1 MAKIDTFVSKRDPSD
16 EEIEEGAKD
25 CESFCNISPP
35 PSFSN
40 KNLTPNMFILSF
52 VLPKQ
57 IRTLRMANEMLRIEQ
72 EGEHLHQVFNTLER
86 KYKNVALRERRFWY
100 ILQEYENKYTEREEK
115 EEMFAKEKGGL
126 IY

>member
-1 MAKIDTFVSKRDPSD
+1 
-16 EEIEEGAKD
+16 
-25 CESFCNISPP
+25 
-35 PSFSN
+35 
-40 KNLTPNMFILSF
+40 MFILSF

-100 ILQEYENKYTEREEK
+100 MLQEYENNTMKGKKKKKCLQKKREV
-115 EEMFAKEKGGL
+115 
-126 IY
+126 